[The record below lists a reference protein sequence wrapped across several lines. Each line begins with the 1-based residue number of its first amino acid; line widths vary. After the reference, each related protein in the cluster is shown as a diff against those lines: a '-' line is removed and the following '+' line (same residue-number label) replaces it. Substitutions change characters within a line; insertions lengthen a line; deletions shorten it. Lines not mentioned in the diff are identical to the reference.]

1 VETIR
6 LALILGVTYMRL
18 LSVSYEPE
26 VPDYT
31 MKSDADAEKY
41 VTDIVEE
48 AAKGNYTVLLTNQ
61 EIMID
66 CVRLCILEGKIPHK
80 EVEFRFGDKI
90 IFPDKYGHLDW
101 WPVGFCDYRD
111 NITNRLLNGMFDKFK
126 GAVNDSN

>member
-1 VETIR
+1 
-6 LALILGVTYMRL
+6 MRL